1 MHHTRTEH
9 ELENGTNIALQR
21 KQQNNHQI
29 PKPKLNIFSATCITN
44 NVELVEE
51 KKDSF
56 SSTTLKKI
64 PLAISEHDCLLDKGE
79 WDRIGREKNRSQQ
92 KLG

>member
-1 MHHTRTEH
+1 MEQISHSKE
-9 ELENGTNIALQR
+9 
-21 KQQNNHQI
+21 NNHQI
-29 PKPKLNIFSATCITN
+29 SKPKLDIFSATCITN

-79 WDRIGREKNRSQQ
+79 
-92 KLG
+92 